1 VEYPMEEKD
10 QTFED
15 EIDIRALLRRLWKA
29 RKTILITTLAATF
42 VIFIV
47 SFWILPKQYQGTA
60 YVLVNQPL
68 ISYSQSPTDSGV
80 IISPSLPDIKSLAGV
95 ATNPQLFMNVLNDP
109 VIKTNFKADVSY
121 LETLEN
127 NASAEAIGSEQ
138 LRLNIIGGDPDLVVQ
153 LVNVWAEKVTV
164 FVNDTYGLG
173 AIMKELLPQVKQSKG
188 DYEKAQTD
196 LEKALAISQ
205 VDALSA
211 KLDSLKSDLGNVLG
225 NSLTTKRVLN
235 DLLFFDQGLANLS
248 GDAPLSLGDGLAL
261 TTLRQRSL
269 TVQSGLFTVQLDSS
283 SFADFT
289 ISQAREAITQM
300 RVGLESQQVRLQSD
314 QSDLEQE
321 IPQVEKDLENANKI
335 IRDFKRE
342 SDQSY
347 KIFSDLQLKQ
357 KEISTVLGIN
367 FQLAKVSLHS
377 VDVTKEVSPRTL
389 LNTIIAGFL
398 GFILAISWILF
409 KDWIKGG
416 EK

>member
-1 VEYPMEEKD
+1 MEEKD